1 MAKVLCLGVATL
13 DHVFLVK
20 SLSAQPTKLRAF
32 DYARVGGGMAA
43 TAAVAVAR
51 LGGSAEFWGMLAED
65 ERGREIVADL
75 EAEGVKCGFIARGA
89 RVSPASAILVDEVG
103 ERMVCGYS
111 DREAFEHD
119 AELPLERVAQC
130 DAVLADPRW
139 RPAAL
144 KLFAA
149 ARERGIPSVLDADIS
164 PREILR
170 ELATVASH
178 PVFSESG
185 LEILAEGH
193 SIEQRLEAVGRLVSG
208 TVGVTLGPGGSL
220 WWIDGRI
227 ERVAA
232 PEIKAIDTLGAGDVF
247 HGAFALALAEGK
259 PVLEAARFATAAAAL
274 KCLRFGGRLGAP
286 RRSELEAYLA
296 KARS

>member
-51 LGGSAEFWGMLAED
+51 LGGNAEFWGMLAED
-65 ERGREIVADL
+65 DRGREIVADL
-75 EAEGVKCGFIARGA
+75 EAEGVTCSFIARGA
-89 RVSPASAILVDEVG
+89 KVSPASAILVDQVG

-111 DREAFEHD
+111 DRAAFEHD
-119 AELPLERVAQC
+119 VELPLERVAQC
-130 DAVLADPRW
+130 DAVLCDPRW

-144 KLFAA
+144 KLFSA

-164 PREILR
+164 SRETLQ
-170 ELATVASH
+170 ELASAASH

-193 SIEQRLEAVGRLVSG
+193 SIEQRLEAVARLVSG
-208 TVGVTLGPGGSL
+208 TVGVTLGPRGSL
-220 WWIDGRI
+220 WWIDGKI

-232 PEIKAIDTLGAGDVF
+232 PDIKAIDTLGAGDVF
-247 HGAFALALAEGK
+247 HGSFALALAEGR

-286 RRSELEAYLA
+286 RRADLEAYLA
-296 KARS
+296 KAQT